1 MIDID
6 KIHEKPYHFTLER
19 IDPDNENV
27 PEAIIPDD
35 WNLHFMPE
43 EMLTFR
49 RFYQTHSRDVE
60 FEEFNPDYFEE
71 DCDMLLQYLY
81 LSTSKEMQEYA
92 AANPEVELTI
102 YTYMLRKK
110 LPYNLDDYLIIP
122 PKELIDDALDNNFT
136 DWVGIMNKLDLDN
149 ALFEADADL

>member
-1 MIDID
+1 
-6 KIHEKPYHFTLER
+6 
-19 IDPDNENV
+19 
-27 PEAIIPDD
+27 
-35 WNLHFMPE
+35 MPE
-43 EMLTFR
+43 EMLTFW

-110 LPYNLDDYLIIP
+110 FPYNLDDYLIIP